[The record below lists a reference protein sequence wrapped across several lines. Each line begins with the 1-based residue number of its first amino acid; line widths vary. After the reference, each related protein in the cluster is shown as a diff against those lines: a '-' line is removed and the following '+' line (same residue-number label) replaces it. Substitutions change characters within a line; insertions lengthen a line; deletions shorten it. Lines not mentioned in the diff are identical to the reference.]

1 MDTSTAWMLFVMTA
15 FIHAATFMFLQEVAN
30 YFNRYISATGG
41 LNHDDAYPSI
51 PLEQEENLFDVQIV
65 DPQIR
70 MPPPTHVDEMQYQ
83 FMPSMQTTG
92 RKSQDES
99 RYTPLHDI
107 LDISIFR

>member
-51 PLEQEENLFDVQIV
+51 PLEQEENLFDVQIA

-83 FMPSMQTTG
+83 FMSSMQTTG